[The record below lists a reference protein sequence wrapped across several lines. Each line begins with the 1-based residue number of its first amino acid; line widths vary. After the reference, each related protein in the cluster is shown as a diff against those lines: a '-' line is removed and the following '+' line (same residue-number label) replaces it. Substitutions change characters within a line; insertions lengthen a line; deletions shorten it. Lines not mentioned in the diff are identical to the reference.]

1 MNSKYTKIIG
11 KGIAVLVF
19 LVFMIVIFYFVFQNM
34 KFYMN
39 IYTGKKNPMGKNTTK
54 NPIEDIQTTEYDAY
68 KMHIKNTKPI
78 ENDIYIDVLP
88 IPVYKKDF
96 KYETIEIIRDN
107 IEPFMITYLNLI
119 NTNRINT
126 KLKEYLINKGD
137 LTDIRMQ
144 TIFKLK
150 KMDLDSFSEDIYSL
164 INKMY
169 FSNSKN
175 IDNNKIKLYGLFLVI
190 KLKFSKLNNN
200 FYTFNYY
207 IANLVL
213 VPTQNKQFIIN
224 RENLNDES
232 KYRNIREIL
241 NDPSNIRII
250 NEKTKDASGNIV
262 TKTRHISITNVDDI
276 NKCFDSEHR
285 KNKFCLINGINF
297 GDDLG
302 RNNYA
307 LTNLYKKYEVI
318 VNRINEEKK
327 KMSKSTE
334 PVLTLDA
341 WNQIQIIKKELANNL
356 YQMIILCELRIVRDL
371 ILAYNDALPTMKSYN
386 VNNYKNIINTENFK
400 KLQAEI
406 NKVKS
411 NMKIYTPDLDKN
423 LTMDTI
429 LEA

>member
-1 MNSKYTKIIG
+1 M
-11 KGIAVLVF
+11 L
-19 LVFMIVIFYFVFQNM
+19 
-34 KFYMN
+34 
-39 IYTGKKNPMGKNTTK
+39 
-54 NPIEDIQTTEYDAY
+54 
-68 KMHIKNTKPI
+68 
-78 ENDIYIDVLP
+78 
-88 IPVYKKDF
+88 
-96 KYETIEIIRDN
+96 
-107 IEPFMITYLNLI
+107 TYLNLI

-169 FSNSKN
+169 FSKSKN
-175 IDNNKIKLYGLFLVI
+175 IDNNKIMLYGLFLVI

-213 VPTQNKQFIIN
+213 VPTQNTKFVIN
-224 RENLNDES
+224 RES
-232 KYRNIREIL
+232 L
-241 NDPSNIRII
+241 NDPSNIQII

-262 TKTRHISITNVDDI
+262 TKTRHTSLTNVDDI

-285 KNKFCLINGINF
+285 KNKFCLINSTNL
-297 GDDLG
+297 GDDLSIK
-302 RNNYA
+302 NYA

-334 PVLTLDA
+334 PVLTLNA
-341 WNQIQIIKKELANNL
+341 WNQIEIIKKELANNL
-356 YQMIILCELRIVRDL
+356 YHLIILCELKIVRDL
-371 ILAYNDALPTMKSYN
+371 ILAYNDALPTMKSYKIE
-386 VNNYKNIINTENFK
+386 NYKNIVNTENFK

-411 NMKIYTPDLDKN
+411 NMKIYTPELDKN
-423 LTMDTI
+423 LTIDTI